1 MSATNNLPIDLIQKI
16 NLVLKANQIQ
26 TLAEEPLPSLQND
39 FKAYL
44 KGELG
49 ELNYAQISFL
59 EALNINGEILLDE
72 AAMEKFEE
80 AYRAV
85 ITKYKSKNK

>member
-26 TLAEEPLPSLQND
+26 TISEEPLPSLQDD

-44 KGELG
+44 KGE
-49 ELNYAQISFL
+49 
-59 EALNINGEILLDE
+59 
-72 AAMEKFEE
+72 
-80 AYRAV
+80 
-85 ITKYKSKNK
+85 